1 MPLYKAALIQAASAM
16 LILSLLATIATAEDA
31 ILKAPPPTAID
42 ANVVLYVDEDAN
54 VGEDAGEDTHVDED
68 ANVSEYAG
76 EDADAADKFADDA
89 EDASGED
96 AGDVETIGDVDETIN
111 MVSRLEIKRVK
122 KIPGC
127 AWKRDCPPFV
137 LDLRPLP
144 YQAVVG
150 KMGQARCPESFRT
163 LKASGLRAC
172 HIIRRK
178 LKLNWAGERSQGLC
192 HWDATALYRTGGI
205 AMKRFGGDSSKM
217 ICIRRTPKPT
227 TTTTTTTTTSHFNR
241 CDEQTQFDIMMCKAY
256 MCTKCSAE
264 FCIKSCQELQ
274 ASYPTC
280 VCEQWPRSREGYK
293 STYSSANFA
302 GKGKFGDAGDYAKSA
317 FVFQEED

>member
-54 VGEDAGEDTHVDED
+54 VGEDAGEDTDVDED

-76 EDADAADKFADDA
+76 EDADVAENFADDA

-111 MVSRLEIKRVK
+111 MVSRSEIKRVK

-127 AWKRDCPPFV
+127 AWKRDCPPFMF
-137 LDLRPLP
+137 DLPYP
-144 YQAVVG
+144 YQAYQASVG
-150 KMGQARCPESFRT
+150 KMGQARCPNGFNIR
-163 LKASGLRAC
+163 LKSGRPC
-172 HIIRRK
+172 NMIRRK
-178 LKLNWAGERSQGLC
+178 LKLNWAGPKSRGVC
-192 HWDATALYRTGGI
+192 HWNAKANDGEGGI
-205 AMKRFGGDSSKM
+205 ALKRFGGDSSKM
-217 ICIRRTPKPT
+217 ICARLIPP
-227 TTTTTTTTTSHFNR
+227 TTTTTTTSHFNR